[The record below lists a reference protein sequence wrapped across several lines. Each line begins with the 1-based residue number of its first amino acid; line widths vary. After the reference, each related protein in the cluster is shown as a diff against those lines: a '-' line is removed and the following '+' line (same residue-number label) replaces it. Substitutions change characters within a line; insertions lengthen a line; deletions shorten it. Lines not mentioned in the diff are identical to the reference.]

1 MPDAYSADLRKRV
14 LRACRREDGTRQQIA
29 RRFQVSESTVY
40 GWQKVER
47 DDGRREAKPPAGG
60 PAALIDDAGERVLR
74 ALVATD
80 TDATLAEYA
89 QAFAAKTGKVVSV
102 PVVCRALKRMNLR
115 RKKRHCGPVNVS
127 GRMSPPNGT
136 PGRTG

>member
-1 MPDAYSADLRKRV
+1 MPDPYSADLRERV

-47 DDGRREAKPPAGG
+47 EEGRRAAKPPAGG
-60 PAALIDDAGERVLR
+60 PVALIDEEGERVLR
-74 ALVATD
+74 DLVAHD

-89 QAFAAKTGKVVSV
+89 QGFAATTGKMVSV

-115 RKKRHCGPVNVS
+115 RKKDTAGQ
-127 GRMSPPNGT
+127 
-136 PGRTG
+136 